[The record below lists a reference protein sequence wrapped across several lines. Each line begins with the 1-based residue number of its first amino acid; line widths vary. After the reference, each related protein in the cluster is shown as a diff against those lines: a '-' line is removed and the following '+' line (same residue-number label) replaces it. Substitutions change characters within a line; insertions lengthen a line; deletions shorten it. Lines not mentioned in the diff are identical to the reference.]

1 MTLSTYKKIPLKLVA
16 RKDLVT
22 SCLGEPPVLLH
33 PLIRVGPYKEVGFK
47 PPSAR
52 FFFPRKYLASSRGE
66 GLRVGKATVGELV
79 AQHGRLV
86 KDKGR
91 GHTNMLIV

>member
-1 MTLSTYKKIPLKLVA
+1 MQFEWFLPHLPNHA
-16 RKDLVT
+16 
-22 SCLGEPPVLLH
+22 PPYNRHLH
-33 PLIRVGPYKEVGFK
+33 PEKTLLLIIRVGPYREVGFK

-52 FFFPRKYLASSRGE
+52 FFSPRKYLASSRGE

-79 AQHGRLV
+79 AQYGGSV